1 MKMQLNKLG
10 TLVLR
15 GLAVAAMATVLAGG
29 ASAQDA
35 EKRLRVASDL
45 QQAKLMN
52 NPMPV
57 YPVLAKRGR
66 VEGTVRLTATISKDG
81 SVEKVETVSG
91 HPILEQAAL
100 EAVRRWKYRPT
111 VLNGEAVEV
120 ITTID
125 VVFKLS

>member
-1 MKMQLNKLG
+1 MKNAMINLG
-10 TLVLR
+10 TLALR
-15 GLAVAAMATVLAGG
+15 GLAVTAMATLLAGG
-29 ASAQDA
+29 ASAQEG
-35 EKRLRVASDL
+35 EKRLRVASEL
-45 QQAKLMN
+45 QQAKLVN

-91 HPILEQAAL
+91 HPILEQAAV
-100 EAVRRWKYRPT
+100 EAVRKWKYRPT
-111 VLNGEAVEV
+111 VLNGETVEV
-120 ITTID
+120 VTTID